1 MKKNPQT
8 KTRQKRV
15 LVPVKTKS
23 PRKRKGW
30 GLIVLPFLCCLPLL
44 SNANYTKCTTMN
56 EFSRSENPIN
66 DTKKEMIVIRGNVK
80 DKKGTPLPGVT
91 ILIKGTTIGVST
103 DVKGEYTMNVEKQD
117 SLVLQFSFIGMKTKE
132 IKWTGQQT
140 LNVVLEEDVSEV
152 E

>member
-44 SNANYTKCTTMN
+44 SNANPTRHHTGIN
-56 EFSRSENPIN
+56 ELFMSENPVN
-66 DTKKEMIVIRGNVK
+66 DTQKETIVIRGIVK
-80 DKKGTPLPGVT
+80 DKEGTPLPGVT
-91 ILIKGTTIGVST
+91 ILIKGSTVGVST
-103 DVKGEYTMNVEKQD
+103 DVKAEYVINVA
-117 SLVLQFSFIGMKTKE
+117 
-132 IKWTGQQT
+132 
-140 LNVVLEEDVSEV
+140 
-152 E
+152 